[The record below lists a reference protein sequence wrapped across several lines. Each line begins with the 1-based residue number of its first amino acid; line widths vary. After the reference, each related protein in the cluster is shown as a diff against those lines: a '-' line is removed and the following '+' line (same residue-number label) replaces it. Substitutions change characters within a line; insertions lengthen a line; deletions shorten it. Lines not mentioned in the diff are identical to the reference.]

1 MKNIIIQ
8 SSYTD
13 RSSKSLQIYLNEL
26 NKLSVLSREEEKEL
40 FIQYKAG
47 SMIQR
52 EKIINHN
59 LRFVVSIA
67 KHYQQQGLLLED
79 LIEEGN
85 IGLIRQLEKY
95 DVNKDLKFITYQ
107 VWWIKQQMMEALSIN
122 SRTIRLPQNRILEL
136 DRIYRY
142 ISDFEQE
149 FGRTP
154 TTEEIGE
161 QFNMSSQ
168 TVLTFINLD
177 QPTMY
182 LNDPIGEDI
191 YLIDTI

>member
-67 KHYQQQGLLLED
+67 KH
-79 LIEEGN
+79 
-85 IGLIRQLEKY
+85 
-95 DVNKDLKFITYQ
+95 
-107 VWWIKQQMMEALSIN
+107 
-122 SRTIRLPQNRILEL
+122 
-136 DRIYRY
+136 
-142 ISDFEQE
+142 
-149 FGRTP
+149 
-154 TTEEIGE
+154 
-161 QFNMSSQ
+161 
-168 TVLTFINLD
+168 
-177 QPTMY
+177 
-182 LNDPIGEDI
+182 
-191 YLIDTI
+191 